1 MAQLHNSRCYLT
13 QPCDNPS
20 LIIHYTT
27 LHCTIYY
34 TLHYFLMPA
43 PRLGGAGAKG
53 EASEAYQRASLVH
66 ITDQNSKTVKLT
78 SHPSKIFFCIR
89 LFNIMGN
96 EVLLITGFTVFS
108 LVVTMAWV
116 GGYLDKYQQYVFLES
131 LSILSQASKKCRQ
144 ISFTPRTCDT
154 NCQKKKNQST
164 SRHLPGQ
171 NRRKQGFLRS
181 EEYVYI
187 FLSNRDPPDCREHLL
202 NHHLEQ
208 PHSLVKSPGMRTSML
223 CKTV

>member
-20 LIIHYTT
+20 LTIHYTT
-27 LHCTIYY
+27 LHYLLY
-34 TLHYFLMPA
+34 LTLFPYACPTSWRGRCQGRGIRGL
-43 PRLGGAGAKG
+43 L
-53 EASEAYQRASLVH
+53 YQRASLVH
-66 ITDQNSKTVKLT
+66 ITDQNCKTVALT
-78 SHPSKIFFCIR
+78 SHPSNVFFCIR

-154 NCQKKKNQST
+154 NCHKKKT
-164 SRHLPGQ
+164 SQLQ
-171 NRRKQGFLRS
+171 D
-181 EEYVYI
+181 I
-187 FLSNRDPPDCREHLL
+187 FLDKTGENRASYGL
-202 NHHLEQ
+202 
-208 PHSLVKSPGMRTSML
+208 KSMSTYSYLTEIRQIVESI
-223 CKTV
+223 C

>member
-20 LIIHYTT
+20 LTIHYTT
-27 LHCTIYY
+27 LHYLLY
-34 TLHYFLMPA
+34 LTLFPYACPTSWRGRCQGRGIRGL
-43 PRLGGAGAKG
+43 L
-53 EASEAYQRASLVH
+53 YQRASLVH
-66 ITDQNSKTVKLT
+66 ITDQNCKTVALT
-78 SHPSKIFFCIR
+78 SHPSNVFFCIR